1 MSALENAQQRLQY
14 RGGNA
19 EARNNQ
25 DKLNSLKKALLYAY
39 QSETLQLNDGR
50 EFRCLI
56 NRDKLKPE
64 YDNKI
69 LSIPFKDVCLN
80 ADKVGK
86 TTDGI
91 EEVGLKPGDTF
102 LWKDTNTYWIIYLQY
117 LEESAY
123 FRAEIRRCEVEVEIG
138 ENSYWVYAQGPTE
151 TKLQWNQ
158 KGGINWNEM
167 NYSMI
172 IYVTKNDETL
182 DYFHRFS
189 KIKIDG
195 QTWEVAVVNT
205 IDADGIIEVRL
216 NESFNNTILD
226 ERTEELESE
235 TTEEV
240 TNEYIQGESTLKP
253 YDIANYTIVGKEGG
267 TWVIDGTKASFI
279 TQSSSE
285 ARVQVISGR
294 SGSFNLIYRIDGE
307 DDIVLPITI
316 ESL

>member
-19 EARNNQ
+19 ESRINQ
-25 DKLNSLKKALLYAY
+25 DKLKTLKKALLYAY

-69 LSIPFKDVCLN
+69 LSIPYKDICLN
-80 ADKVGK
+80 SDRQGK
-86 TTDGI
+86 TSVGE
-91 EEVGLKPGDTF
+91 EEVGLQPGDTF
-102 LWKDTNTYWIIYLQY
+102 LWKETNTYWIVYLKN
-117 LEESAY
+117 LEERAY
-123 FRAEIRRCEVEVEIG
+123 FRAEIRRCEIEVEIN
-138 ENSYWVYAQGPTE
+138 EHKYWVYAQGPTE

-172 IYVTKNDETL
+172 IYVTQNEETL
-182 DYFHRFS
+182 DYFHRFN
-189 KIKIDG
+189 KIKING
-195 QTWEVAVVNT
+195 QTWEIAVINT
-205 IDADGIIEVRL
+205 VDADGIIEVHL
-216 NESFNNTILD
+216 NETFNNTILD
-226 ERTEELESE
+226 ERTEEKASE
-235 TTEEV
+235 EEV
-240 TNEYIQGESTLKP
+240 TSAYIKGVVTLKP
-253 YDIANYTIVGKEGG
+253 YDIANYTIEGKEGG
-267 TWVIDGTKASFI
+267 TWVLEGTKAKIVTQAETDVQIEI
-279 TQSSSE
+279 T
-285 ARVQVISGR
+285 SGR